1 MGQMSLWG
9 ATVITNL
16 LSAIPI
22 FGHDLVELIWGG
34 FSVNNAT
41 LNRFF
46 SLHYLLPFVLAAL
59 VVAHLMAIHE
69 HGSNNP
75 NGITSN
81 GDRFS
86 FHPYFSFKDL
96 VTIFFFLLVL
106 SIIIFYYPNIMGH
119 SDNYIPADPMVTP
132 SSIVGPFIFKEKF
145 IEFNKDN
152 ITKDEI
158 LSQLNKSV
166 ISNQPSDSINILY
179 QSEED
184 KFNQIVQGIFQAD
197 GHIGGYF
204 TKKEDVNFRPLV
216 YISQNATTESIIFFK
231 QLNKLFDNQMKYQI
245 SLTSNNNYHIRLQS
259 RDFNFIV
266 NEFIPYFSNVHGDK
280 YLGLIYLEKLY
291 WLLELLKKEL
301 KESKENNKNID
312 ILKFKIINLAYNLV
326 DNPKKEIN
334 LKEKYELCKLNP
346 ALMEKSTINY
356 IQNMK
361 TILLKNLP
369 KLNKWFLYG
378 LYLGDGNFSVSLR
391 KDGILPWYVLRL
403 KISQKNTINN
413 LQFIDN
419 IIKFCS
425 SFNIK
430 SYYLTK
436 KHSNV
441 IEWYIE
447 DTNSIKLIKNM
458 WCENNK
464 IIFSFW
470 KQNQLNLLIKTI
482 ILKNHIKHWKEGQ
495 LTMLNI
501 IYKYSSISNSL
512 YSDWYKK
519 ICFYFD
525 NKIQNNKKIPL
536 FLESSKTKS
545 DLTFISISKNT
556 SWLVS
561 LPINVKPKAKYFFF
575 KTYLTKEKA
584 LEQAIKYRDLTLKD
598 WLHSNNLI

>member
-1 MGQMSLWG
+1 
-9 ATVITNL
+9 
-16 LSAIPI
+16 
-22 FGHDLVELIWGG
+22 
-34 FSVNNAT
+34 
-41 LNRFF
+41 
-46 SLHYLLPFVLAAL
+46 
-59 VVAHLMAIHE
+59 
-69 HGSNNP
+69 
-75 NGITSN
+75 
-81 GDRFS
+81 
-86 FHPYFSFKDL
+86 
-96 VTIFFFLLVL
+96 
-106 SIIIFYYPNIMGH
+106 
-119 SDNYIPADPMVTP
+119 MVTP
-132 SSIVGPFIFKEKF
+132 SSIIEPFIFKEKF

-179 QSEED
+179 LSEED

-216 YISQNATTESIIFFK
+216 YISQNATTESILFFK

-245 SLTSNNNYHIRLQS
+245 SLTSNNNYNIRLQS

-266 NEFIPYFSNVHGDK
+266 NEFIPDFSNVHGDK

-291 WLLELLKKEL
+291 RLLELLRKEL
-301 KESKENNKNID
+301 KESKENNKKID

-356 IQNMK
+356 IQNMN

-378 LYLGDGNFSVSLR
+378 LYLGDGNFSVR
-391 KDGILPWYVLRL
+391 MIKDGILPWYVLRL

-447 DTNSIKLIKNM
+447 DTNSIKIIKNM

-464 IIFSFW
+464 ILFSFW
-470 KQNQLNLLIKTI
+470 KHNQLNLLIKTI

-501 IYKYSSISNSL
+501 IYKYSSMSNSF

-525 NKIQNNKKIPL
+525 NKIKNNKKIPL
-536 FLESSKTKS
+536 FLESSEIKS
-545 DLTFISISKNT
+545 DLTFISISKHT

-584 LEQAIKYRDLTLKD
+584 LEQAIKYRDQTLKD

>member
-1 MGQMSLWG
+1 
-9 ATVITNL
+9 
-16 LSAIPI
+16 
-22 FGHDLVELIWGG
+22 
-34 FSVNNAT
+34 
-41 LNRFF
+41 
-46 SLHYLLPFVLAAL
+46 
-59 VVAHLMAIHE
+59 
-69 HGSNNP
+69 
-75 NGITSN
+75 
-81 GDRFS
+81 
-86 FHPYFSFKDL
+86 
-96 VTIFFFLLVL
+96 
-106 SIIIFYYPNIMGH
+106 
-119 SDNYIPADPMVTP
+119 MVTP
-132 SSIVGPFIFKEKF
+132 SSIVGPFIFKGRKAV
-145 IEFNKDN
+145 IEFN
-152 ITKDEI
+152 KDEI

-216 YISQNATTESIIFFK
+216 YISQNATTESILFFK
-231 QLNKLFDNQMKYQI
+231 QLNKLFNNQMKYQI

-301 KESKENNKNID
+301 KESRENNKNID

-326 DNPKKEIN
+326 ALSAPKKEIN

-391 KDGILPWYVLRL
+391 KDEAHSAPLYVLRL

-419 IIKFCS
+419 IINFCS

-464 IIFSFW
+464 ILFSFW
-470 KQNQLNLLIKTI
+470 KHNQLNLLIKTI
-482 ILKNHIKHWKEGQ
+482 SLKNHIKHWKEGQ

-525 NKIQNNKKIPL
+525 NKIQNNKKIP
-536 FLESSKTKS
+536 SKKKS

-584 LEQAIKYRDLTLKD
+584 LEQAIKYRDQTLKD